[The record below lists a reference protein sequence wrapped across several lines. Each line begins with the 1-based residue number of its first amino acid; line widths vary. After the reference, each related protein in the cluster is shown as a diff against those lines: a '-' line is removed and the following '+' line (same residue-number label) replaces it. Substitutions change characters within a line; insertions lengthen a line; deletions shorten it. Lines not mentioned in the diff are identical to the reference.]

1 MIRIAGLVFITLILG
16 QVPVWPQA
24 APEPLVH
31 KVDFPKGNVRW
42 TVTFEIIDAELAKA
56 AEVQSKKDPQQ
67 KKIEIVRTGDLRH
80 DVIAW
85 SNNSNSELWWV
96 QNPPL
101 VFQDDPD
108 GKVSAR
114 EFGNMKA
121 DRFDESNFEWI
132 GAATFKGIQ
141 DFKDRK
147 CRYYE
152 KEITLDNDEKAV
164 LKAWID
170 AETLKP
176 YAWTDGARAAIYTF
190 SATVPGELVLPE
202 KYQSA
207 VKRLQSFFGPPNP

>member
-1 MIRIAGLVFITLILG
+1 MAG

-24 APEPLVH
+24 TPESMVH
-31 KVDFPKGNVRW
+31 KIDFPKGNARW
-42 TVTFEIIDAELAKA
+42 TITFEIIDAELAKA
-56 AEVQSKKDPQQ
+56 AELQSKKYPQQ
-67 KKIEIVRTGDLRH
+67 KKIEIVRVANLRH
-80 DVIAW
+80 DVVTW
-85 SNNSNSELWWV
+85 SNSNNSELWWV

-114 EFGNMKA
+114 EYGIMKA
-121 DRFDESNFEWI
+121 YRFDESNFEWI
-132 GAATFKGIQ
+132 GAAVFKGIL
-141 DFKDRK
+141 DFKDKK

-190 SATVPGELVLPE
+190 SATIPGELALPE
-202 KYQSA
+202 KYQRE